1 MCLPLTTGTTLTVSS
16 VFITGT
22 VVDSR
27 SFSSVILET
36 ISASISISWFPS
48 NIDVTHVLLEEP
60 RSPFS
65 RSMRFCKTKKLIN
78 AVPSQDRNQGPIRTI
93 FSASKWWHNLT
104 DLLHCKYQRIRPPPL
119 PNHNV
124 PVIVTQLSTYLPASY
139 KTWRD
144 TTIFRGVYHT
154 FLSQAKET
162 QSTSPTEFK

>member
-93 FSASKWWHNLT
+93 FFSIKMMTQSYRFTSLQVSKNPT
-104 DLLHCKYQRIRPPPL
+104 PPPSKPQCTRNCHSIKHLLTCLLQNLKRHYHIQRSL
-119 PNHNV
+119 PHFPITGQRN
-124 PVIVTQLSTYLPASY
+124 PVHISH
-139 KTWRD
+139 R
-144 TTIFRGVYHT
+144 I
-154 FLSQAKET
+154 
-162 QSTSPTEFK
+162 